1 MRTIHSLTCLILA
14 LISFNPCSAKQT
26 QTILSTLNFDHFL
39 QKIYEWGNG
48 TEGFQ
53 EAQIQVSGPI
63 VVAGI
68 LCFIAS
74 SISSAGGIGG
84 GGLFIPILT
93 IVAGLDLKTASSLSA
108 FMVTGGSIANVMC
121 NLCATSPKFGGKSLI
136 DFDIALLSEPFMLL
150 GVSIGVICNL
160 VFPEWLIT
168 MLFAV
173 FLTWSTS
180 KTCNSG
186 VLFWKIESEERRK
199 HDGFEGL
206 EKGLLENGSS
216 EEREGGVLVKKEK
229 EGMKSIEEQV
239 MVPEE
244 NIRVRIPWLKLV
256 VLLLV
261 WFSFFSLYLLRGN
274 KYGQSIIPMEP
285 CGVGYW
291 ILSSAQVPLALIF
304 TAWIVYRKESHQ
316 DQNIMQEG
324 PCLSTN
330 GPSNKL
336 IFPMMALLAGMLGGV
351 FGIGGGMLISP
362 LLLHVG
368 IAPEVTA
375 ATCSFMVFFSS
386 TMSALQYLLLGMD
399 HIETALILSIICFV
413 ASLIGLLVVQRAIQS
428 YGRPS
433 LIVFSVSIVMTLSIV
448 LMTSFGAIRTWK
460 DYMSGRYMGFKLPC

>member
-1 MRTIHSLTCLILA
+1 MRIIHSLTCLFLTF
-14 LISFNPCSAKQT
+14 ISFTACNAKQT
-26 QTILSTLNFDHFL
+26 QTILNTLSIDHFL

-48 TEGFQ
+48 AQGFQ
-53 EAQIQVSGPI
+53 EAQIHISGPI
-63 VVAGI
+63 VVATV

-93 IVAGLDLKTASSLSA
+93 IVSGLDLKTASSLSA

-121 NLCATSPKFGGKSLI
+121 NLCATSPKFGGRSLI
-136 DFDIALLSEPFMLL
+136 DYDIALLSEPCMLL
-150 GVSIGVICNL
+150 GVSVGVICNL

-173 FLTWSTS
+173 FLAWSTS

-186 VLFWKIESEERRK
+186 VMFWKIESEERRK
-199 HDGFEGL
+199 SGGFEGL
-206 EKGLLENGSS
+206 ENRLLENGSS
-216 EEREGGVLVKKEK
+216 EGREGEQKDGE
-229 EGMKSIEEQV
+229 KSIKEQV
-239 MVPEE
+239 VVPEE
-244 NIRVRIPWLKLV
+244 NIRVRIPWLKLL
-256 VLLLV
+256 VLLV
-261 WFSFFSLYLLRGN
+261 IWFSFFSLYLLRGN
-274 KYGQSIIPMEP
+274 KYGQSIFPMEP

-291 ILSSAQVPLALIF
+291 ILSSAQVPLAVFF
-304 TAWIVYRKESHQ
+304 TAWIVFRKESHP
-316 DQNIMQEG
+316 DQNLMQES
-324 PCLSTN
+324 PCLSSN
-330 GPSNKL
+330 EPSNKL
-336 IFPMMALLAGMLGGV
+336 IFPMMALLAGILGGV

-399 HIETALILSIICFV
+399 HIETALILTVICFV
-413 ASLIGLLVVQRAIQS
+413 ASLMGLLVVQRAIQS

-433 LIVFSVSIVMTLSIV
+433 IIVFSISIVMTLSIV
-448 LMTSFGAIRTWK
+448 LMTSFGVIRTWK